1 MKQSKVTSAGFLIG
15 LFILLLNDLYLK
27 EIFGNWFTG
36 KLSDFAGL
44 FIFPLFLSLFNSK
57 RIWVNYIFSAVLFMF
72 WKSDLSTDSL
82 LFINKL
88 LHTEFSRVVDYTDW
102 IALFILP
109 LSYWYS
115 QKAKTLNFQ
124 FLKPVIVCLSV
135 FSFYATSAPD
145 SDRDNQLT
153 GRYYRVWDSETYDQP
168 VLQIGYQSKSCSSCY
183 GIILGPDIVSIG
195 YNDDFILAK
204 INPVINDTSKT
215 VYAILVTTKD
225 STDNFG
231 DKEIYNSL
239 SEKDFLRKRKE
250 LNVPDSV
257 VLHLR

>member
-1 MKQSKVTSAGFLIG
+1 MKQSKVTSAAFLIG

-36 KLSDFAGL
+36 KLSDFSGL
-44 FIFPLFLSLFNSK
+44 FIFPLFLGVFNSK
-57 RIWVNYIFSAVLFMF
+57 RIWVNYFFTAVFFVF
-72 WKSDLSTDSL
+72 WKSDLSTGF
-82 LFINKL
+82 LFYVNQTL
-88 LHTEFSRVVDYTDW
+88 QTEFSRVVDYSDL
-102 IALFILP
+102 IALSVLP

-115 QKAKTLNFQ
+115 QKAKSLNFR

-145 SDRDNQLT
+145 SDRNNQIT
-153 GRYYRVWDSETYDQP
+153 GRYYRVWDNETYDQP

-225 STDNFG
+225 SSDSFG

>member
-1 MKQSKVTSAGFLIG
+1 MKESKITSAGLLIG
-15 LFILLLNDLYLK
+15 LFLLLLNDFYFK
-27 EIFGNWFTG
+27 EMFGNWFTG

-57 RIWVNYIFSAVLFMF
+57 RSWMNFVFTAVFFVF
-72 WKSDLSTDSL
+72 WKSDLSTESL
-82 LFINKL
+82 VFINKL
-88 LHTEFSRVVDYTDW
+88 LHTEFSRVVDYTDL

-109 LSYWYS
+109 FSYWYS
-115 QKAKTLNFQ
+115 GKAKTLNFQ

-145 SDRDNQLT
+145 SVSDNQLT
-153 GRYYRVWDSETYDQP
+153 GRYYRVWDYDTYDQG
-168 VLQIGYQSKSCSSCY
+168 VLQIGYQSKSCKSCY
-183 GIILGPDIVSIG
+183 GIVLGPDVIAYG
-195 YNDDFILAK
+195 FNNDFILAK
-204 INPVINDTSKT
+204 INPVINDTTKT

-231 DKEIYNSL
+231 DKQVYNGL

-250 LNVPDSV
+250 LNVPDSF
-257 VLHLR
+257 VLHYR